1 MPAKRAPFDSAAKAI
16 LRYRT
21 LADQARF
28 NAEKAVDE
36 AGREWFLALAKTMTE
51 LADALE
57 GHRPG

>member
-1 MPAKRAPFDSAAKAI
+1 M
-16 LRYRT
+16 RYRT